1 MENKE
6 ISVFGATGLIGGY
19 ILKIL
24 DKDPYYNRINVI
36 TRRSFSFKSNKVNI
50 HVIDFSKK
58 KLISKIIKNSNVVIA
73 SIGTTQQ
80 KVNGNKDDYRKIDY
94 DILLNIAK
102 ACRDNNIQ
110 NFSFVSSCGANINSK
125 NFYLNLK
132 AEIENAVLDLDL
144 NSTSIFRPSL
154 LLGKRKEFRFGEKIA
169 QLIIPLISFIM
180 PSIYKPIEAKDLA
193 KAIIQISKKTISGAK
208 IYHYDDMIN
217 SREI

>member
-110 NFSFVSSCGANINSK
+110 NFSFVSSCGAKINSK

-154 LLGKRKEFRFGEKIA
+154 LLGKRKEFRFGENIA
-169 QLIIPLISFIM
+169 QIIMPLISFMM
-180 PSIYKPIEAKDLA
+180 PSSYKPIKAKDVA

-208 IYHYDDMIN
+208 IYHYDEMIN
-217 SREI
+217 SKEI

>member
-1 MENKE
+1 MKNRE
-6 ISVFGATGLIGGY
+6 ISVFGATGLIGGH
-19 ILKIL
+19 ILEIL
-24 DKDPYYNRINVI
+24 EKDPYYNKINVI
-36 TRRSFSFKSNKVNI
+36 SRRSLSIKSNKVNI

-132 AEIENAVLDLDL
+132 AKIENAVLDLDL

-180 PSIYKPIEAKDLA
+180 PSIYKPIEAKDVA
-193 KAIIQISKKTISGAK
+193 KAIIQISKKTISGVK
-208 IYHYDDMIN
+208 IYHYDEMIN
-217 SREI
+217 SKEI